1 MLHWDKLQGG
11 SIGGTVWEKAKTDD
25 LTLNLDSLD
34 EMFAIEEAK
43 AKAKAAAKKQTS
55 ITLIDQKRSLN
66 ISIQLAG
73 LKIPFNKIKAALID
87 MDEEILRAEQ
97 LEVIASSVPTSK
109 EIKLIMDYKG
119 EKEELATV
127 EQYFMHIMQIPR
139 LEGRVSALLYKS
151 TAPDILE
158 KVFTDYSLLSEAS
171 NCLQDSESF
180 VKVLKGILVVGNHLN
195 TGSYRGSASGFR
207 LDMLLR
213 LKDFKAVDRK
223 TSLLHFVYNEL
234 CKTDPE
240 IANLSTELAVVKKA
254 SVLSIESTSAMV
266 GKLQAGLVQVK
277 EEILHAA
284 GVLGEAVHES
294 FHSKMAPFAE
304 EMDDKL
310 QNVQELSSK
319 AINAMKHVTE
329 FYGEPFKPDNPIHI
343 LRVVSDFLTIFD
355 NVRDSIKAEEAA
367 EALRKRLEKASEDQ
381 RLMKQKLSP
390 KPKPVRVLDTVEAVH
405 AELISK
411 TKKISPIRSP
421 GNASTTE
428 SEPDAL
434 SPRARFL
441 AQRSVRSPPRGKQL
455 DFENENEDKA

>member
-1 MLHWDKLQGG
+1 
-11 SIGGTVWEKAKTDD
+11 
-25 LTLNLDSLD
+25 
-34 EMFAIEEAK
+34 
-43 AKAKAAAKKQTS
+43 
-55 ITLIDQKRSLN
+55 
-66 ISIQLAG
+66 
-73 LKIPFNKIKAALID
+73 
-87 MDEEILRAEQ
+87 
-97 LEVIASSVPTSK
+97 
-109 EIKLIMDYKG
+109 
-119 EKEELATV
+119 
-127 EQYFMHIMQIPR
+127 
-139 LEGRVSALLYKS
+139 
-151 TAPDILE
+151 
-158 KVFTDYSLLSEAS
+158 
-171 NCLQDSESF
+171 
-180 VKVLKGILVVGNHLN
+180 
-195 TGSYRGSASGFR
+195 
-207 LDMLLR
+207 
-213 LKDFKAVDRK
+213 
-223 TSLLHFVYNEL
+223 
-234 CKTDPE
+234 
-240 IANLSTELAVVKKA
+240 
-254 SVLSIESTSAMV
+254 MV

-319 AINAMKHVTE
+319 AINAVKHVRE

-343 LRVVSDFLTIFD
+343 LRVVGDFLTIFD

-441 AQRSVRSPPRGKQL
+441 AQRSMRSPPRGKQL